1 MKKLLLLLCLCSSAH
16 AGTDVALFKDPNR
29 NLNIL
34 EHSFFYKTKY
44 LDFYGFNEFYRNEDL
59 GFPQN
64 KNVWFGKTWFMH
76 NISDKWSIG
85 FEIEHGRNN
94 AGMFTTNQP
103 FQQDK
108 VFVLPKVGV
117 KYKLH

>member
-16 AGTDVALFKDPNR
+16 AGTDVAVFNDPNR

-34 EHSFFYKTKY
+34 EQSFFYKTKY
-44 LDFYGFNEFYRNEDL
+44 FDFYGFNEFYKNENL
-59 GFPQN
+59 GFPQH
-64 KNVWFGKTWFMH
+64 KNVWFGKTWVMH
-76 NISDKWSIG
+76 NVSETWSVG
-85 FEIEHGRNN
+85 LEIEHGRNN
-94 AGMFTTNQP
+94 AGMYTTHQS